1 LLSYSS
7 KTQLKYPRT
16 LYLKVEQASTLHQFE
31 KIVYKP
37 IPVREL
43 LLEMKNLSEL
53 MIDLAYSAALYND
66 KDLAEDVLALESRVD
81 SLSYL
86 LDMEIMI
93 AARDAKD
100 AEGLIGVS
108 IVAASTDKISD
119 AAADIAAIVTRNIGI
134 HPIIGE
140 IFKKVEER
148 LMKVTVKPNSE
159 IIKQMIGE
167 LNLAARMGV
176 DIIAI
181 RRNNDWILNPKKTET
196 VFQGDILITRG
207 APSGIEEFKDLAE
220 GKLATLDTEKRAKFE
235 EIVSRFVELKD
246 TSELMI
252 DLAYSSLMLN
262 SKELAEEVERLEE
275 RMDQLHTDFELLALT
290 SDFKKEE
297 ASGFLGLIRL
307 GVATEKIADAA
318 ADMAEVV
325 LRGIEPHPILKLTIK
340 EAEETVTQAC
350 VTADS
355 PLVGKSLKEARVHEE
370 TGMWVLVIKRN
381 DNCVRPRG
389 DSKIASG
396 DVLVASGYAEG
407 ADALKNLASPTQ
419 TCNVE

>member
-1 LLSYSS
+1 MP
-7 KTQLKYPRT
+7 K
-16 LYLKVEQASTLHQFE
+16 FE
-31 KIVYKP
+31 KIEYKP

-53 MIDLAYSAALYND
+53 MIDLAYSAALYSD

-81 SLSYL
+81 TLAYL
-86 LDMEIMI
+86 LNMELMV
-93 AARDAKD
+93 ASRDPKD
-100 AEGLIGVS
+100 AEAMVGIS
-108 IVAASTDKISD
+108 IVASATDKISD

-134 HPIIGE
+134 HPIVGE
-140 IFKKVEER
+140 IFEKVEER
-148 LMKVTVKPNSE
+148 LMKVTVKANST
-159 IIKQMIGE
+159 IVKKSIDE

-181 RRNNDWILNPKKTET
+181 RRNNDWILDPKGTEK
-196 VFQGDILITRG
+196 VLQGDILITRG
-207 APSGIEEFKDLAE
+207 TSLGIEKFKDLAE
-220 GKLATLDTEKRAKFE
+220 GELAKLDVEERAKFE

-246 TSELMI
+246 TSELML
-252 DLAYSSLMLN
+252 DLAYSSLLLN
-262 SKELAEEVERLEE
+262 SKELAEEVGRLEE
-275 RMDQLHTDFELLALT
+275 NMDQLHTDFELLALT

-318 ADMAEVV
+318 ADIAEVV

-340 EAEETVTQAC
+340 EAEETVAQAC

-355 PLVGKSLKEARVHEE
+355 QLVNKTLKEARVHEE
-370 TGMWVLVIKRN
+370 TGMWVLVIKRGEK
-381 DNCVRPRG
+381 CLRPRA
-389 DSKIASG
+389 DSKIQVG

-407 ADALKNLASPTQ
+407 ADNLKKIASPAQ
-419 TCNVE
+419 VCNVE